1 MCSHENPRLQFNAE
15 RVVEENEVGLIRDFA
30 IMVNEEKVMID
41 ARLFAIGSPI
51 IRELLANQHPDKS
64 VVPMPGTIEL
74 WRLIENKLAGL
85 FKSTIGIVSPGENK
99 HEDYDL
105 PACIVL
111 LDFLQFSEHFIVY
124 QFLLPYVEQTKVVK
138 KYDWATIDDEYAK
151 YALRDIFIVSDYGRG
166 YFEGYNKIALT
177 IVIAKDWTDICRRH
191 IGNDQET
198 LRRFEEVLR
207 QM

>member
-30 IMVNEEKVMID
+30 ITVNEEKVMID

-64 VVPMPGTIEL
+64 AVPMPGTIKL
-74 WRLIENKLAGL
+74 WRFIENMLAGL
-85 FKSTIGIVSPGENK
+85 FKHTIGIVSPSEDK

-111 LDFLQFSEHFIVY
+111 LDFLQFSESFIVHR
-124 QFLLPYVEQTKVVK
+124 FLLPYVEQAKVVK
-138 KYDWATIDDEYAK
+138 KYNWAAIDDEYAK

-166 YFEGYNKIALT
+166 FEEYNKISLA
-177 IVIAKDWTDICRRH
+177 IVIAKDWTNICKEH
-191 IGNDQET
+191 IGNDQEA
-198 LRRFEEVLR
+198 LRRFEEALR
-207 QM
+207 SLD